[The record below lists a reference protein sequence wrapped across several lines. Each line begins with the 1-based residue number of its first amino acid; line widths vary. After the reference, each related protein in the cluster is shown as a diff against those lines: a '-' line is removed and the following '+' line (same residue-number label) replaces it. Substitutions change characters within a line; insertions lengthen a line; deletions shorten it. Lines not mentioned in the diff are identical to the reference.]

1 MMLSSHKA
9 ETEFSGEGIPATH
22 EIVYLVKRPLYE
34 FCFAIP
40 KNQAIFESNGGP
52 LLQVYFSGQSQLHA
66 LVLRMGE
73 AEDFFDGLSRLM
85 GDIYAEVAKR
95 EGQV

>member
-40 KNQAIFESNGGP
+40 KNQVIFESNGGP

-66 LVLRMGE
+66 LVLIELHQSWVTIGGHDM
-73 AEDFFDGLSRLM
+73 AT
-85 GDIYAEVAKR
+85 A
-95 EGQV
+95 QPHPCTT